1 MQIRV
6 RRVRQ
11 DRGSSV
17 AIAVGN
23 NVDTGEEVSFAG
35 EPREMFDIALAVRE
49 ADCAGDLPVA
59 EIEAW
64 QVLSVGGRAEADQ
77 VNP

>member
-11 DRGSSV
+11 DRGSSI

-23 NVDTGEEVSFAG
+23 DVETGEKVSFAG
-35 EPREMFDIALAVRE
+35 EPRELLDIALAVRE
-49 ADCAGDLPVA
+49 ADCSSDLPVA
-59 EIEAW
+59 EVEEW
-64 QVLSVGGRAEADQ
+64 QVLSVGG
-77 VNP
+77 